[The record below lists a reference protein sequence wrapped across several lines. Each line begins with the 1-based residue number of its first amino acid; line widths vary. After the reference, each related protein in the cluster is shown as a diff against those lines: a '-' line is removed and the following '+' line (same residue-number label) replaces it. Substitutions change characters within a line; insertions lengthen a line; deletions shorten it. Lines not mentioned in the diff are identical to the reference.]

1 MNPSNHGRQGFTLI
15 EVLISVVILSLV
27 AAGLAGGMLST
38 SRQGRVAKITS
49 ARNTVMQ
56 AEVSRISA
64 TPIAEIAA
72 GTNSATV
79 VRDGVSF
86 TRTTTIT
93 ATADS
98 FRTRVIVAPPAGRGV
113 APDTIILTR
122 TRRAAAGNPFS
133 P

>member
-1 MNPSNHGRQGFTLI
+1 MMASHRDRQGFTLI

-38 SRQGRVAKITS
+38 SRQGRIAKITS

-56 AEVSRISA
+56 TEVSRISA
-64 TPIAEIAA
+64 TPLAELVA
-72 GTNSATV
+72 GTTTATI

-86 TRTTTIT
+86 TRTTLI
-93 ATADS
+93 ATSTDS
-98 FRTRVIVAPPAGRGV
+98 IRTRVIVAPPAGRGV
-113 APDTIILTR
+113 APDTIVLTR
-122 TRRAAAGNPFS
+122 TRRAGAGNPFS